1 LNPLFTLDQASVRYG
16 SAEVLK
22 PLSLEMRAGE
32 FIAIAGPNGAG
43 KSTLLSLLAGLT
55 APTSGTCCLLGRKA
69 HQWKRRDFARRV
81 AVVQQADRPEFP
93 FSAGEVVYMGR
104 MPHQKGMYE
113 SAEDHAAVDHA
124 LQATGM
130 SAFRDRDVATLSGG
144 ERQRILLAAALAQ
157 EPEVLLLDEPATHL
171 DLQHQVELQRL
182 LAQLSGK
189 GLLIVCVTH
198 DLNLAAAYASRIILL
213 QEGRLRADG
222 APAQVLRSPLLEEV
236 FQVQVELHHRT
247 SGQPWLL
254 YGD

>member
-1 LNPLFTLDQASVRYG
+1 
-16 SAEVLK
+16 
-22 PLSLEMRAGE
+22 
-32 FIAIAGPNGAG
+32 
-43 KSTLLSLLAGLT
+43 
-55 APTSGTCCLLGRKA
+55 
-69 HQWKRRDFARRV
+69 
-81 AVVQQADRPEFP
+81 
-93 FSAGEVVYMGR
+93 MGR
-104 MPHQKGMYE
+104 MPHQQGMYE
-113 SAEDHAAVDHA
+113 SAEDHAAVDRA

-182 LAQLSGK
+182 LAKLSRE

-198 DLNLAAAYASRIILL
+198 DLNLAAAYACRIILL
-213 QEGRLRADG
+213 HEGRLRADG
-222 APAQVLRSPLLEEV
+222 PPSQILRSDLLEDV
-236 FQVQVELHHRT
+236 FQVQVEMHHRA

>member
-1 LNPLFTLDQASVRYG
+1 MNPLFTLDQASVRYG
-16 SAEVLK
+16 DAEVLK
-22 PLSLEMRAGE
+22 PLSLEMHPGE

-69 HQWKRRDFARRV
+69 HEWKRRDFARRV

-93 FSAGEVVYMGR
+93 FSAGEVVAMGR

-113 SAEDHAAVDHA
+113 SAEDHAVVDQA
-124 LQATGM
+124 LHATGTA
-130 SAFRDRDVATLSGG
+130 AFRDRDVATLSGG

-182 LAQLSGK
+182 LAELSRK

-198 DLNLAAAYASRIILL
+198 DLNLAAAYASRMILL
-213 QEGRLRADG
+213 HEGRLRADG
-222 APAQVLRSPLLEEV
+222 APSQILRSNLLEEV
-236 FQVQVELHHRT
+236 FQVQVELHHRA